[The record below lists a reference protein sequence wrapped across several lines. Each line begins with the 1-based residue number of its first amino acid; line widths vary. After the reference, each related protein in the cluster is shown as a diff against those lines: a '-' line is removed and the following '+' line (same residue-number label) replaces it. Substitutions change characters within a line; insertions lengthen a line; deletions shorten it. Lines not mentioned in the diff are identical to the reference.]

1 MATRSHIGIVNED
14 NTVTY
19 VYCHW
24 DGYPEHNGR
33 ILLNHY
39 NNKEIINKLLDN
51 GNISSLGEQI
61 DPSPDKP
68 HTFGKSQDNVC
79 VFYFRERNEMGN
91 EKQTVSSD
99 IEYKMSRK
107 NGWCDYQYLFDN
119 GQWKYRSGESNWREL
134 TPQVCKMS

>member
-1 MATRSHIGIVNED
+1 MSTRSHIGIVNED

-99 IEYKMSRK
+99 IEYKMSRNK
-107 NGWCDYQYLFDN
+107 GWCDYQYLFDN